1 MSRGLVACLLASI
14 AVLGAAEKLTEIV
27 LTKVPFATAR
37 DGLLNGLLHE
47 ANNYGPVAVTRLG
60 PTRFENTFKHPRGG
74 STIERCE
81 VLHDRSSFFEL
92 RVDAASPTVPFGDQ
106 FQTRVVVSL
115 EDAGGDVRLRA
126 RSNVHWLRSKRPMG
140 MISSR
145 VEKAAEKGAA
155 EAYAVL
161 ARCLMD
167 GGGASEA
174 GFASLVASKAR
185 PHRKKIVS
193 CAVLGSLVA
202 FLQYHADD
210 ALPDDPSGT
219 ND

>member
-1 MSRGLVACLLASI
+1 MPGAS
-14 AVLGAAEKLTEIV
+14 A
-27 LTKVPFATAR
+27 
-37 DGLLNGLLHE
+37 
-47 ANNYGPVAVTRLG
+47 
-60 PTRFENTFKHPRGG
+60 RGG
-74 STIERCE
+74 SLPWQCLGCGRDC
-81 VLHDRSSFFEL
+81 DGGSSNSRL
-92 RVDAASPTVPFGDQ
+92 YAYVCCAHCNAASPTVPFGDQ

-210 ALPDDPSGT
+210 APPDDPSGA